1 MGNIFQEL
9 FGGSSAKKVQGGA
22 DAQARMAQD
31 MYNSSKPI
39 RDPLIQRYSDF
50 VGGNLDP
57 TANPIYNPA
66 FTNMKRANEE
76 QYGIARQNL
85 LDTLP
90 TGGVLQSQLGNLE
103 MQRAQGMEGGL
114 NDLVQR
120 IIGDEYGKAYGM
132 ATNSPQIAGQLYQG
146 AQSGYNTMGMMGS
159 NQAVMNTALL
169 GDIGMGLAT
178 K

>member
-1 MGNIFQEL
+1 MGLDNL
-9 FGGSSAKKVQGGA
+9 FGQKDKKTVNRAADTQAAMAKDLYDSTGSIRNPLIDRYSEFIQGG
-22 DAQARMAQD
+22 M
-31 MYNSSKPI
+31 
-39 RDPLIQRYSDF
+39 
-50 VGGNLDP
+50 DP
-57 TANPIYNPA
+57 TANPIFSPA

-76 QYGIARQNL
+76 QYGIARQNI

-90 TGGVLQSQLGNLE
+90 QGGMLQNQLGNLE

-132 ATNSPQIAGQLYQG
+132 ATGAPQQASQLYQG
-146 AQSGYNTMGMMGS
+146 AQGGYNMQGMMGAQ
-159 NQAVMNTALL
+159 QASQNMALL
-169 GDIGMGLAT
+169 SDLGMGLAT